1 MGWLSSYFLNPSF
14 VLPGAALVSI
24 PIIIHFL
31 NRLRFKRVRF
41 AAMEF
46 LLKSDK
52 RNRRRVMIEQLIL
65 LAMRCLMV
73 FLLVL
78 LIGRLVLDSTQL
90 SLFRGAR
97 SHHFVILDDSG
108 SMNDRWGETT
118 AFNEGIGVVRKLL
131 SEGANQPGT
140 QQISIMLMSQ
150 PDKLLV
156 TEQTVDEALQVDVAT
171 KLDSLKCT
179 ARALDSRK
187 ALEQALQLL
196 SGDQAVVRQVHIV
209 SDFRQRDWT
218 AQPGIGDAIQALD
231 EAGINVN
238 VARVVP
244 ELHANLAVTRLA
256 SLTSNPAVGVPS
268 RFQIGVQNFGENVA
282 KDVSLALLVDGQR
295 LPITVQFQKIE
306 AGEEAT
312 VTQDLTFDTP
322 GQHSVEV
329 TMEADS
335 VESDNSRFA
344 TLNIVDSNPVLIV
357 DGDPEGSAGRYVAA
371 AIAADPKLTGY
382 APTIEGPR
390 FLRTQPL
397 DLYSCIYMLNVPSL
411 SDDGLDALQKYTAAG
426 GGIVWFIGDLV
437 NPAYYSAELFSEGN
451 GVFPVRLSTAGLP
464 FDGPDGPDVVF
475 AEHPIFE
482 VFGLEELQF
491 ASALQIFRWLPVSAD
506 WERDDNKRG
515 DSVSTVAT
523 LANGQPFA
531 FAHRFGAGQ
540 IFTFLTA
547 VNRDWTNWPV
557 GDANP
562 SFVIVNLD
570 IQRVIAN
577 SRSAV
582 TDRAVGEPIE
592 LRLRAAR
599 YRETVELDLPE
610 RAGGQTL
617 RMTAS
622 LPQSGERQPQ
632 STDLRA
638 TYRATDV
645 AGIYRVR
652 LTDQNLLQ
660 EETWLAFNV
669 SPTESDL
676 TLANEEEFLSKLD
689 GVQNLTIQAP
699 GNTGWLQGREVGSE
713 MRWLLLAALLFL
725 FVVEQLLAYRFS
737 YHPNV
742 AEAA

>member
-1 MGWLSSYFLNPSF
+1 
-14 VLPGAALVSI
+14 
-24 PIIIHFL
+24 
-31 NRLRFKRVRF
+31 
-41 AAMEF
+41 MEF

-52 RNRRRVMIEQLIL
+52 RNRRRVMLEQLIL
-65 LAMRCLMV
+65 LALRCLIV
-73 FLLVL
+73 LLLVL

-118 AFNEGIGVVRKLL
+118 AFDEGVSVVKKLL
-131 SEGANQPGT
+131 SEGAHQPGT

-156 TEQTVDEALQVDVAT
+156 TEETVDEALLVDVTT
-171 KLDSLKCT
+171 KLNSQKCT
-179 ARALDSRK
+179 ARALEPRK
-187 ALEQALQLL
+187 GLEQALQVL

-218 AQPGIGDAIQALD
+218 AQPGIGDAIKALD

-244 ELHANLAVTRLA
+244 DLHANLAVTRLV
-256 SLTSNPAVGVPS
+256 SLTSNPAVGVPA

-282 KDVSLALLVDGQR
+282 KDVSLSVLVDGQR
-295 LPITVQFQKIE
+295 LPVTVQFQKIE

-329 TMEADS
+329 TMESDS

-344 TLNIVDSNPVLIV
+344 TLNIVDANPVLII
-357 DGDPEGSAGRYVAA
+357 DGDPEGAAGRYVAA

-382 APTIEGPR
+382 APTVELPR

-397 DLYSCIYMLNVPSL
+397 DAYSCIYMLNVPSL
-411 SDDGLDALQKYTAAG
+411 SDDGLDTLQKYAAAG
-426 GGIVWFIGDLV
+426 GGIVWFVGDLV
-437 NPAYYSAELFSEGN
+437 NPTYYSTQLYDDGR
-451 GVFPVRLSTAGLP
+451 GLFPVPLNSASLP
-464 FDGPDGPDVVF
+464 FEGPDGPDVVF
-475 AEHPIFE
+475 DDHPIFE
-482 VFGLEELQF
+482 VFGIEELQF
-491 ASALQIFRWLPVSAD
+491 ASALQVFNWWPVGAQQPTTGEPSGG
-506 WERDDNKRG
+506 DDEPAQR
-515 DSVSTVAT
+515 VATIAT

-531 FAHRFGAGQ
+531 FAHKFGDGP

-547 VNRDWTNWPV
+547 VDRDWTNWPV

-570 IQRVIAN
+570 LQRVIAN
-577 SRSAV
+577 SRSIV
-582 TDRAVGEPIE
+582 TAQAVGEPIE
-592 LRLRAAR
+592 LRLPAAK

-610 RAGGQTL
+610 QAGGQTL

-622 LPQSGERQPQ
+622 LPAAGDGQPA
-632 STDLRA
+632 STDLQA
-638 TYRATDV
+638 AYRDTDV

-652 LTDQNLLQ
+652 LTDQNQLQ
-660 EETWLAFNV
+660 EERWLAFNV

-676 TLANEEEFLSKLD
+676 TLADEDEFLEKVD
-689 GVQNLTIQAP
+689 GVENLTIQAP
-699 GNTGWLQGREVGSE
+699 GSSGWLQGRELGSE
-713 MRWLLLAALLFL
+713 MRWVLLSLLLVLFL
-725 FVVEQLLAYRFS
+725 VEQFLAYRFS
-737 YHPNV
+737 YHPKV
-742 AEAA
+742 AGAVS